1 MCRSEISRYNHPCNQ
16 FCRNRVVSVGINE
29 ITHSDIGTIAL
40 ALAIVLGKSAG
51 NNKNNYYNEKLINI
65 NSKVQSRNRGMN
77 MPLRV
82 CTDSSA
88 ALKRG
93 KCLLMAQDSSGN
105 ACQNELANNTT
116 HEEMQC
122 YISIYIVRQHD
133 YIISELNL
141 CKQPSHTPFPHLY
154 GLSTGRNKSFKNTEK
169 IWEGRQSVG
178 LIGNVISFALLSVR
192 INKTQN
198 YGHKLHSLAYKN
210 ALSYHLDRFQCI
222 QLFCIICTP
231 CRT

>member
-1 MCRSEISRYNHPCNQ
+1 M
-16 FCRNRVVSVGINE
+16 GINE

-51 NNKNNYYNEKLINI
+51 NNKNNYYNENLINI

-116 HEEMQC
+116 HEEM
-122 YISIYIVRQHD
+122 
-133 YIISELNL
+133 
-141 CKQPSHTPFPHLY
+141 
-154 GLSTGRNKSFKNTEK
+154 
-169 IWEGRQSVG
+169 
-178 LIGNVISFALLSVR
+178 
-192 INKTQN
+192 
-198 YGHKLHSLAYKN
+198 
-210 ALSYHLDRFQCI
+210 
-222 QLFCIICTP
+222 
-231 CRT
+231 